1 MKRYFLDTCALI
13 WLLEGNKRVAKL
25 AESIRYCS
33 ADFAVPIDA
42 MKELIY
48 LKTSGKL
55 KTKLSFKEILKF
67 FTNAGIKIYLFEAYS
82 LEALY
87 NLPFFSDHTDPNDR
101 SIVAQSIAERRILVS
116 GDEKFDRYKKY
127 GLELLSI

>member
-1 MKRYFLDTCALI
+1 MKRYFLDTCTLI
-13 WLLEGNKRVAKL
+13 WLLQGDKRVAKI
-25 AESIRYCS
+25 AENIRYAS

-55 KTKLSFKEILKF
+55 KTKLSFKEILNF
-67 FTNAGIKIYLFEAYS
+67 FTRAGVKIYLFEAYS

-87 NLPFFSDHTDPNDR
+87 NLPFFNNHSDPADR
-101 SIVAQSIAERRILVS
+101 CIIAQSIAEKRTLIS
-116 GDEKFDRYKKY
+116 GDSKFEQYKKY